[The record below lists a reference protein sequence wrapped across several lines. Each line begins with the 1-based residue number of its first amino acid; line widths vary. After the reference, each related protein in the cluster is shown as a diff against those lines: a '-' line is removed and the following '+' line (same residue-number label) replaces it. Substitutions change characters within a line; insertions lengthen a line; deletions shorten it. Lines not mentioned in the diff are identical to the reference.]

1 MEMIV
6 PVVSI
11 HVGNHAVLEESFEI
25 HSVDDGTPRES
36 FRNTREEWGESSI
49 GFTLGTSVYT
59 SWFDPTIEWH
69 GDVGTR
75 VFFAHSNENNAIFER
90 THGCTMGNSLL
101 CDYGHFK
108 FALFPMHAVRSRGGS
123 LPVTKHT

>member
-49 GFTLGTSVYT
+49 GFTLGLSIG
-59 SWFDPTIEWH
+59 TIDGNH
-69 GDVGTR
+69 GKPVQHQPHKQDGSDFVNDIR
-75 VFFAHSNENNAIFER
+75 DRHQCIHLV
-90 THGCTMGNSLL
+90 
-101 CDYGHFK
+101 
-108 FALFPMHAVRSRGGS
+108 VRS
-123 LPVTKHT
+123 HY